1 MHHINRSAI
10 VPYSTSKM
18 FSLVDDISSYPDFLP
33 WCQGAEEIK
42 RDLNQVVA
50 ELNIGIQT
58 FNISFTT
65 VNTLKPFE
73 SIRMELKNG
82 PFKTL
87 EGQWNF
93 NEIDDQGCEV
103 SLNMRFEFSSPS
115 QDLILK
121 KSFEG
126 IFNQLLDAFINQANN
141 RIK

>member
-18 FSLVDDISSYPDFLP
+18 FSLVDDVSSYPDFLP
-33 WCQGAEEIK
+33 WCHSAEEIS
-42 RDLNQVVA
+42 RDSNQVIA
-50 ELNIGIQT
+50 KLNIGIEA

-65 VNTLKPFE
+65 VNILQPPQ
-73 SIRMELKNG
+73 SILMELENG

-87 EGQWNF
+87 DGKWYF
-93 NEIDDQGCEV
+93 NDIDDQGCEV
-103 SLNMRFEFSSPS
+103 SLKMRFEFSNPS

-126 IFNQLLDAFINQANN
+126 IFNQLLDAFINEANS